1 MRKGINIG
9 KIEDSGDLVMGGR
22 IDNYWVNNP
31 DMNVINKKIS
41 DANKIHTEVFT
52 ADQNEFINEFG
63 FKSVEFGNWLNQPE
77 RYYFLYNTAVS
88 FKHLADVFRIPNEMI
103 GFLGKLSIA
112 FGARGRQGALAH
124 YESYPNIIINLTKNK
139 GHHSL
144 AHEYG
149 HAIDNLLGYY
159 LEVKGSAYLSGG
171 SSVRTKVDDE
181 LLLSSNY
188 FVRKFEE
195 LFSKLYYDEKGNE
208 TKFLK
213 TLKTLPNRDYLLKRT
228 EVFARTFEVY
238 VADKLEKAGIEN
250 KFLTKDEKFKGH
262 YPAKLIDKFSPVM
275 DSIINNAYRVFETK
289 TVEER
294 KKEENNKLFSL
305 GAVDVLAANIGK
317 KNFNGFKP
325 TYKELDSYDHLII
338 DSSTPNKTVFI
349 QTGGLEETIQVIKR
363 IIDEY
368 KYQVEPLA
376 KHLKANTLE
385 QSCFNIWHFIVHNI
399 KYNFDLAGK
408 EEIRTPARSWKD
420 RFNRADCEDYAVF
433 AASLLINMGYSPKL
447 RIVAFNN
454 KPQYQH
460 IYIMANNICIDAV
473 LHTFN
478 SQPPNITKT
487 MDIEVLSGLGNAD
500 VENKVVSKLMNSQSQ
515 LIKMARDKKH
525 RGIKPQLLAELRK
538 IRYALLIQGTPEFKE
553 IMPVMSQIKDITGDG
568 KFIFKKNAD
577 IVGIA
582 NYMEA
587 VVNKSSEELAGLG
600 AVDLQDE
607 MVKSMIKSSI
617 EQRDLLME
625 AIASG
630 KIKYEEV
637 AEAIQE
643 VDKLEAL
650 LKADEAS
657 LSGFF
662 SKIGD
667 LAKGVWDKVSGAVK
681 TVANKVGDVASAV
694 WDKVKDA
701 GKAVGGFII
710 KYNPLSI
717 LARNSYLLLLRLNVR
732 GMANKIATG
741 YASNT
746 TLKQRGH
753 TGADIT
759 NIRGRRNKIEDL
771 WKKLGGDVDALKKA
785 ALTSKKAKEQAG
797 LGEISVAAALASASG
812 IIAAV
817 TKIANTYKSAKE
829 KIDDVSDIAKLAEEK
844 IKAGSEKLQLIKDKV
859 IAVKDKFTGGSAPR
873 TAEPTP
879 TVANKEEQ
887 DFIEQELYNG
897 GAIDSGA
904 TKSDSGLS
912 TGAWIA
918 ISLLGVG
925 VVGGSVAFAM
935 SGKGK
940 KGKRRK

>member
-31 DMNVINKKIS
+31 DMNTINKKIS

-88 FKHLADVFRIPNEMI
+88 FKHLADIFKVSNQMI

-124 YESYPNIIINLTKNK
+124 YERYPNIIINLTKNK

-159 LEVKGSAYLSGG
+159 LEVKSAFLSGG
-171 SSVRTKVDDE
+171 NSVRTKVDDE

-213 TLKTLPNRDYLLKRT
+213 TLKTHPDRDYLLKRT

-289 TVEER
+289 TVEEQ

-317 KNFNGFKP
+317 KNYNGFKP

-338 DSSTPNKTVFI
+338 DSSAPNKTVFI
-349 QTGGLEETIQVIKR
+349 QNGGLEETIRVIKR
-363 IIDEY
+363 VIDEY

-376 KHLKANTLE
+376 KHLKANTIE

-525 RGIKPQLLAELRK
+525 RGIKPQIMAELRK
-538 IRYALLIQGTPEFKE
+538 IRYILLIQGSPEFKE

-582 NYMEA
+582 EYMETVA
-587 VVNKSSEELAGLG
+587 NKDSEELAGLG
-600 AVDLQDE
+600 AVDLEDE
-607 MVKSMIKSSI
+607 MVKATIKSSI

-625 AIASG
+625 AVASG

-681 TVANKVGDVASAV
+681 TVANKVGDIASAA

-701 GKAVGGFII
+701 GKAVAGFIV

-732 GMANKIATG
+732 GWGENIAVGYATKQHLMANG
-741 YASNT
+741 YQSFEANNI
-746 TLKQRGH
+746 LQR
-753 TGADIT
+753 
-759 NIRGRRNKIEDL
+759 RFKVEEF
-771 WKKLGGDVDALKKA
+771 WKKLGGDPKALEKAAKASSKGKKA
-785 ALTSKKAKEQAG
+785 AG
-797 LGEISVAAALASASG
+797 LGEVTVAAALASASG
-812 IIAAV
+812 IIASV
-817 TKIANTYKSAKE
+817 GLIMDKYKTAKD
-829 KIDDVSDIAKLAEEK
+829 KLQDISDIKKLAEEK
-844 IKAGSEKLQLIKDKV
+844 IKVGNDKLTAIKNNLV
-859 IAVKDKFTGGSAPR
+859 AVKDKFMPGSTPR
-873 TAEPTP
+873 PASEPTP
-879 TVANKEEQ
+879 TVASKEEAE
-887 DFIEQELYNG
+887 FIEQELYPETINTGITKNDTNG
-897 GAIDSGA
+897 
-904 TKSDSGLS
+904 GLS
-912 TGAWIA
+912 TGTWILL
-918 ISLLGVG
+918 SLLGVS
-925 VVGGSVAFAM
+925 VGGGIAYATLGK
-935 SGKGK
+935 GKGK
-940 KGKRRK
+940 KRRK